1 MKKLYFTLGLL
12 CFSTIQLA
20 AQCNNRYQTNI
31 FTNVDVTTVQYGSNI
46 NLSNNNVNLMMDIY
60 QPQGDVE
67 TNRPLVIFAHG
78 GSFSGGSRNSPEIVF
93 MATELA
99 KKGYVCASIS
109 YRLAPSAFSLI
120 AEETTFKVVFGAIQ
134 DGKAAIRFFKQDAAG
149 ANVYKINPDQIF
161 MGGTSAGGIL
171 AYNLAYGDNANKL
184 SPQWQTWLAEI
195 GGIEG
200 NSGNPGFCSRSNG
213 VFGFAGAVA
222 DTAWINTE
230 DVPLYASHAV
240 GDQTV
245 QFGFGQPLN
254 GFTPVNLYGS
264 GLINIR
270 MDNLTT
276 YNELDQYTGADHPP
290 FANST
295 PILNITN
302 DNLTTFLFN
311 ILDCNPNNL
320 KKPNQKDCSTST
332 VGINEQI
339 SKKSFEVYPNPAQD
353 FITIDLVENPSEKVE
368 IAMINSIGQVV
379 FSNSNITSRFYKI
392 DLMSYPKGAYIVKIT
407 GTKHYENKLVL
418 VK

>member
-1 MKKLYFTLGLL
+1 MKKIYLLSGLL
-12 CFSTIQLA
+12 CISTIQLI

-31 FTNVDVTTVQYGSNI
+31 FTNVNVTTVQYGSNI
-46 NLSNNNVNLMMDIY
+46 NLSNANVNLMMDIY

-78 GSFSGGSRNSPEIVF
+78 GSFSGGSRNSAEIVF

-149 ANVYKINPDQIF
+149 VNTYKINPEQIF
-161 MGGTSAGGIL
+161 IGGTSAGGIL
-171 AYNLAYGDNANKL
+171 AYNLAYGDDANKL

-200 NSGNPGFCSRSNG
+200 SSGNPGFCSRANG
-213 VFGFAGAVA
+213 VFAFAGAVA
-222 DTAWINTE
+222 DTSWINTE
-230 DVPLYASHAV
+230 DVPLYSSHAV

-245 QFGFGQPLN
+245 QFNFGQPLN

-270 MDNLTT
+270 MNNLSI
-276 YNELDQYTGADHPP
+276 YHELDQYTGSDHPP

-295 PILNITN
+295 PILNTTN

-320 KKPNQKDCSTST
+320 KNANQKDCSTFS
-332 VGINEQI
+332 VGINEKI
-339 SKKSFEVYPNPAQD
+339 VKKTFEAYPNPAQD
-353 FITIDLVENPSEKVE
+353 FITIDLVSNPSEKVE
-368 IAMINSIGQVV
+368 ISVINSIGQVV
-379 FSNSNITSRFYKI
+379 FSEQNITSRFFRI
-392 DLMSYPKGAYIVKIT
+392 DLMNYPKGAYIVKVI
-407 GTKHYENKLVL
+407 GLDHYQNKLIL